1 MGNTSVILR
10 NRNAQPVG
18 GIGWVFFIYLPFFLY
33 FLPVATLAV
42 TVTVT
47 VDGAMMRR

>member
-18 GIGWVFFIYLPFFLY
+18 GIGWVFFYIYHFFI
-33 FLPVATLAV
+33 FFTLAV
-42 TVTVT
+42 TVSVT